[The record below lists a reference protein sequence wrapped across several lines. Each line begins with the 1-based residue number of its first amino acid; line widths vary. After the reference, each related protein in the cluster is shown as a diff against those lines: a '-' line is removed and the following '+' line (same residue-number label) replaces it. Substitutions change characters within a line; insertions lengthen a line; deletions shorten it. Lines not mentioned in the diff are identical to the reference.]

1 MSGRYSALFQQSHV
15 AQAEKGQVCS
25 NQSAHLLPNYDDKP
39 IIINLLIKLKFH
51 NFMNNEEKQ

>member
-25 NQSAHLLPNYDDKP
+25 NQSAHLLPNYDGKP
-39 IIINLLIKLKFH
+39 IHMKYGVEIP
-51 NFMNNEEKQ
+51 

>member
-1 MSGRYSALFQQSHV
+1 MSGRCSALFQQSHV

-39 IIINLLIKLKFH
+39 IIMKNGVEIPQFY
-51 NFMNNEEKQ
+51 E